1 MAEGKAMI
9 EKQDFDIELIKFYPR
24 SSRKVDLA
32 VSNYNLAT
40 PDTIECNATTTY
52 ISPYGLEFQ
61 IPNHFPEGA
70 LLRISIS
77 IPDYWSRK
85 QKLVEYNRIDTPQE
99 FRILAKVI
107 KSEDIG
113 KRGKKKLVL
122 AQTVNIDE
130 IDEEVLKRYLQE
142 AK

>member
-1 MAEGKAMI
+1 MT
-9 EKQDFDIELIKFYPR
+9 EKTDFDVELIKFYPR
-24 SSRKVDLA
+24 ASRKVNLE
-32 VSNYNLAT
+32 VTTYNLSSEEGVET
-40 PDTIECNATTTY
+40 KATTTF

-61 IPNHFPEGA
+61 IPSDFPEGS
-70 LLRISIS
+70 LLRINIAL
-77 IPDYWSRK
+77 PDFWLRK
-85 QKLVEYNRIDTPQE
+85 QKLVEYKRIDMPKD

-107 KSEDIG
+107 KSEDVG

-130 IDEEVLKRYLQE
+130 IDEEVLKNFLQE